1 MLKEFMRTTYF
12 YDTTLRDGEQTPFV
26 VFSGEQKLKIACALA
41 EMGMDIIEVGFPA
54 ASESEQDAVREVAKV
69 VKSSVIAGLA
79 RSRTGDVDIT
89 AKALEHADKARISIV
104 LPISDRH
111 LSASLR
117 LTRPQ
122 AEEQIGQAV
131 AHAKKYLDDV
141 EFIAT
146 DATRTDE
153 TDLISALSVAGQAGA
168 TTLVVADT
176 VGCGRPAE
184 IKSLFERL
192 RAKFP
197 PKIRLGIHCHNDF
210 GLATANS
217 VAALEGGADQVEG
230 TVNGLGERAGN
241 TALEEVAMI
250 LKYHENSLKF
260 TTNIKLERILETSRL
275 VRDVSGVVV
284 QPNKALVG
292 QNAFLHAAG
301 MHQQAMLADPLTF
314 EPFGPEIVGGAAALE
329 DRIIFGK
336 FLGKNGLK
344 KLLSLDGVELSEA
357 KLESLVAKIR
367 AAIERRETVTR
378 RTMLEWAKQ
387 G

>member
-1 MLKEFMRTTYF
+1 MSRNILF

-26 VFSGEQKLKIACALA
+26 VFSVEQKLEIAHALA
-41 EMGMDIIEVGFPA
+41 QMGMDIIEVGFPA
-54 ASESEQDAVREVAKV
+54 ASNSEQEAVSRVSEEVKAPI
-69 VKSSVIAGLA
+69 IAGLA
-79 RSRTGDVDIT
+79 RCRTGDVDIT
-89 AKALEHADKARISIV
+89 AKSLEKANKPRISIV

-111 LSASLR
+111 LSTSLR
-117 LTRPQ
+117 LTRAQ
-122 AEEQIGQAV
+122 AEEQIGQV
-131 AHAKKYLDDV
+131 IAHAKTLMEDI

-146 DATRTDE
+146 DATRTE
-153 TDLISALSVAGQAGA
+153 ESDLLSCFKAAADAGA
-168 TTLVVADT
+168 ATLVVADT
-176 VGCGRPAE
+176 VGCGLPEE
-184 IKSLFERL
+184 IKSLFGRL
-192 RAKFP
+192 RASFAPHVK
-197 PKIRLGIHCHNDF
+197 LSIHCHNDF

-230 TVNGLGERAGN
+230 TINGLGERAGN

-250 LKYHENSLKF
+250 LKYHQKSMKLSQNINS
-260 TTNIKLERILETSRL
+260 TRILETSRL
-275 VRDVSGVVV
+275 VREVSGVVV

-314 EPFGPEIVGGAAALE
+314 EPFGPELVGGEAALE

-344 KLLSLDGVELSEA
+344 KLLSLDGVELSEQDLDA
-357 KLESLVAKIR
+357 LVAKIR
-367 AAIERRETVTR
+367 AAIERRETVSR
-378 RTMLEWAKQ
+378 RTMLMWAK

>member
-1 MLKEFMRTTYF
+1 MPRPVHF

-26 VFSGEQKLKIACALA
+26 VFSVEQKLKIARALA
-41 EMGMDIIEVGFPA
+41 DLGIDVIEAGFPA
-54 ASESEQDAVREVAKV
+54 AAESEQEAIRRIAAELPQT
-69 VKSSVIAGLA
+69 VIAGLA
-79 RSRTGDVDIT
+79 RCRKSDVEIT
-89 AKALEHADKARISIV
+89 AKVLEKSHKPRISIV
-104 LPISDRH
+104 LPVSNRH
-111 LSASLR
+111 LTASLKITR
-117 LTRPQ
+117 EQALASISETVEYATKFLTD
-122 AEEQIGQAV
+122 I
-131 AHAKKYLDDV
+131 

-146 DATRTDE
+146 DATRTAE
-153 TDLISALSVAGQAGA
+153 QDLLACLRAAANAGA

-176 VGCGRPAE
+176 VGCALPEGLRG
-184 IKSLFERL
+184 LFQRL
-192 RAKFP
+192 RREFP
-197 PKIRLGIHCHNDF
+197 ASVRLGIHCHNDF
-210 GLATANS
+210 GLGTANS

-250 LKYHENSLKF
+250 LKYHRDKLGLA
-260 TTNIKLERILETSRL
+260 TNINSSQIMETSRL
-275 VRDVSGVVV
+275 VREVSGVIV

-314 EPFGPEIVGGAAALE
+314 EPFNPEEVGGSAALE

-344 KLLSLDGVELSEA
+344 RLLAMDGIELAEDQLDA
-357 KLESLVAKIR
+357 LVAKIR
-367 AAIERRETVTR
+367 AAIERRETVSR
-378 RTMLEWAKQ
+378 RDMLSWAR

>member
-1 MLKEFMRTTYF
+1 MLRPIQF

-26 VFSGEQKLKIACALA
+26 VFSIEQKLQIAHKLA
-41 EMGMDIIEVGFPA
+41 DLGMDIIEVGFPA
-54 ASESEQDAVREVAKV
+54 ASDSEQEAVRRVATEVKGP
-69 VKSSVIAGLA
+69 VITGLA
-79 RSRTGDVDIT
+79 RCKTSDIDIT
-89 AKALEHADKARISIV
+89 AKACENADKARISIV

-117 LTRPQ
+117 ITRTE
-122 AEEQIGQAV
+122 AESQISEAV
-131 AHAKKYLDDV
+131 RHAKKYLDDV

-146 DATRTDE
+146 DATRTSE
-153 TDLISALSVAGQAGA
+153 ADLLSCLKVAADAGA

-176 VGCGRPAE
+176 VGCGLPE
-184 IKSLFERL
+184 EMKSLFGRL
-192 RAKFP
+192 RASFSPHIK
-197 PKIRLGIHCHNDF
+197 LGIHCHNDF

-217 VAALEGGADQVEG
+217 LAALEGGADQVEG
-230 TVNGLGERAGN
+230 TINGLGERAGN

-250 LKYHENSLKF
+250 LKYHQNFLKF
-260 TTNIKLERILETSRL
+260 STNIHTERILETSRL
-275 VRDVSGVVV
+275 VREVSGVVI

-314 EPFGPEIVGGAAALE
+314 EPFGPELVGGDAALE

-344 KLLSLDGVELSEA
+344 RLLALDRVELTESDLEA
-357 KLESLVAKIR
+357 LVAKIR
-367 AAIERRETVTR
+367 AAIERRETVSR
-378 RTMLEWAKQ
+378 RTMIMWAKGQ
-387 G
+387 

>member
-1 MLKEFMRTTYF
+1 MPRKIFF

-26 VFSGEQKLKIACALA
+26 VFSVKQKLEIARALSDL
-41 EMGMDIIEVGFPA
+41 GIDIIEAGFPA
-54 ASESEQDAVREVAKV
+54 AAESEQEALRLISKELREP
-69 VKSSVIAGLA
+69 VIAGLA
-79 RSRTGDVDIT
+79 RCRKGDIEVT
-89 AKALEHADKARISIV
+89 AKALDGANKPRISIV

-117 LTRPQ
+117 LSRPQ
-122 AEEQIGQAV
+122 ALESISEAV
-131 AHAKKYLDDV
+131 AFAKTFVGDV

-146 DATRTDE
+146 DATRTAE
-153 TDLISALSVAGQAGA
+153 SDLLASLLAAAESGA
-168 TTLVVADT
+168 TTVVVADT
-176 VGCGRPAE
+176 VGCGLPE
-184 IKSLFERL
+184 EMKSLFQRV
-192 RAKFP
+192 RAAIPLSVK
-197 PKIRLGIHCHNDF
+197 LGIHCHNDF

-217 VAALEGGADQVEG
+217 LAALEGGADQVEG
-230 TVNGLGERAGN
+230 TINGLGERAGN

-250 LKYHENSLKF
+250 LKYHGSILRLKSDIN
-260 TTNIKLERILETSRL
+260 TTQILETSRL
-275 VRDVSGVVV
+275 VREVSGVTV

-314 EPFGPEIVGGAAALE
+314 EPLSPAEVGGEAALE

-344 KLLSLDGVELSEA
+344 RLLALDGLELSDE
-357 KLESLVAKIR
+357 KLDALVARIR

-378 RTMLEWAKQ
+378 RDMLSWARD
-387 G
+387 

>member
-1 MLKEFMRTTYF
+1 MSRSIKF

-26 VFSGEQKLKIACALA
+26 VFSVEQKLQIAHQLA
-41 EMGMDIIEVGFPA
+41 DLGIDIIEVGFPA
-54 ASESEQDAVREVAKV
+54 ASESEQIAVSRVAQEVKGPT
-69 VKSSVIAGLA
+69 IAGLA
-79 RSRTGDVDIT
+79 RCRIGDVDIT
-89 AKALEHADKARISIV
+89 AKACEKADKARISIV

-117 LTRPQ
+117 INRTE
-122 AEEQIGQAV
+122 AEAQIAEAV
-131 AHAKKYLDDV
+131 RHARKYLDDI

-146 DATRTDE
+146 DATRTSE
-153 TDLISALSVAGQAGA
+153 SDLLRCLNVAADAGA

-176 VGCGRPAE
+176 VGCGLPEE
-184 IKSLFERL
+184 IKSLFKRL
-192 RAKFP
+192 RAHFLP
-197 PKIRLGIHCHNDF
+197 YIMLGIHCHNDF

-217 VAALEGGADQVEG
+217 VAALDGGADQVEG
-230 TVNGLGERAGN
+230 TINGLGERAGN

-250 LKYHENSLKF
+250 LKYHHSSLKLS
-260 TTNIKLERILETSRL
+260 TQLRTERILETSNL
-275 VRDVSGVVV
+275 VREVSGVMV

-292 QNAFLHAAG
+292 RNAFLHAAG

-314 EPFGPEIVGGAAALE
+314 EPFGPELVGGQASLE

-344 KLLSLDGVELSEA
+344 KLLALDGVELSETE
-357 KLESLVAKIR
+357 LEALVTRIR
-367 AAIERRETVTR
+367 AAIERRETVSR
-378 RTMLEWAKQ
+378 RTMLEWAK

>member
-1 MLKEFMRTTYF
+1 MPRTIQF

-26 VFSGEQKLKIACALA
+26 VFSVEQKLQIAHKLA
-41 EMGMDIIEVGFPA
+41 DLGIDILEVGFPA
-54 ASESEQDAVREVAKV
+54 ASESEQEAVSRAAEEVKGP
-69 VKSSVIAGLA
+69 VIAGLA
-79 RSRTGDVDIT
+79 RCRSGDIEIT
-89 AKALEHADKARISIV
+89 AKACEKADKARISIV

-117 LTRPQ
+117 ITR
-122 AEEQIGQAV
+122 AEAEAQIGEAIR
-131 AHAKKYLDDV
+131 HAKKYLDDI

-146 DATRTDE
+146 DATRTSE
-153 TDLISALSVAGQAGA
+153 ADLFSCLKVAAEAGA

-176 VGCGRPAE
+176 VGCGLPE
-184 IKSLFERL
+184 EMKSLFGRL
-192 RAKFP
+192 RAAFSPHIK
-197 PKIRLGIHCHNDF
+197 LGIHCHNDF

-217 VAALEGGADQVEG
+217 LAALEGGADQVEG
-230 TVNGLGERAGN
+230 TINGLGERAGN

-250 LKYHENSLKF
+250 LKYHQTSLKLSS
-260 TTNIKLERILETSRL
+260 NIRTEQILETSKL
-275 VRDVSGVVV
+275 VREVSGVVV

-314 EPFGPEIVGGAAALE
+314 EPFGPELVGGDAALE

-344 KLLSLDGVELSEA
+344 RLLALDGVELSEQN
-357 KLESLVAKIR
+357 LEMLVAKIR
-367 AAIERRETVTR
+367 AAIERRETVSR
-378 RTMLEWAKQ
+378 RTMLTWANDL
-387 G
+387 

>member
-1 MLKEFMRTTYF
+1 MRTIQL

-26 VFSGEQKLKIACALA
+26 VFSVEQKLTLARAIA
-41 EMGMDIIEVGFPA
+41 EMGVDIIEVGFPA
-54 ASESEQDAVREVAKV
+54 ASESEQEAVRKVAQE

-79 RSRTGDVDIT
+79 RCRTGDVDIT
-89 AKALEHADKARISIV
+89 AKALEAADKARISIV
-104 LPISDRH
+104 LPVSDRH

-117 LTRPQ
+117 MTRPQ
-122 AEEQIGQAV
+122 AEESIATAV

-146 DATRTDE
+146 DATRTAE
-153 TDLISALSVAGQAGA
+153 SDLISALNSAVQSGA

-184 IKSLFERL
+184 IKSLFERI
-192 RAKFP
+192 RSKFP
-197 PKIRLGIHCHNDF
+197 KEVKLGIHCHNDF

-230 TVNGLGERAGN
+230 TINGLGERAGN

-250 LKYHENSLKF
+250 LKYHESSLNLA
-260 TTNIKLERILETSRL
+260 TNIKLGRIIETSHL
-275 VRDVSGVVV
+275 VREVSGVVV

-314 EPFGPEIVGGAAALE
+314 EPFGPEMVGGEAALE

-344 KLLSLDGVELSEA
+344 KLLSLDGVELSDNELEA
-357 KLESLVAKIR
+357 LVGRIR
-367 AAIERRETVTR
+367 AAIERRETVSR
-378 RTMLEWAKQ
+378 RKMLEWARSR
-387 G
+387 